1 MSHALSEAWEYSL
14 EVVRKWGMITMG
26 HFSKFDIT
34 GVDVMTTC
42 FP

>member
-14 EVVRKWGMITMG
+14 VVVRKWGVITMG
-26 HFSKFDIT
+26 HFNQFDIK
-34 GVDVMTTC
+34 GMAVVTTC